1 MSSEIDEPPGGV
13 ARFGRLRGAAV
24 RGLGSALPETTVD
37 NAAFAH
43 LGLDDAWLRS
53 RTGIASRRRCDAQDG
68 VVALGTLAGA
78 AALTDAG
85 VSASEV
91 DVVVVASISTRTAVP
106 PASAL
111 VAHALGAGDATACDL
126 VGSCCGF
133 LSGVAFATGMV
144 ESGRADNVLVVG
156 AEQLSRMHHAAPEQT
171 APLPGDGAGAVL
183 VVADTER
190 SRIGPVVLRSDGGG
204 PQVMRVTSDRELSMD
219 GAATFAEAVPRRSD
233 AARAAAA
240 AAGTVLDDVDLLVL
254 HQASGRITQAV
265 GRRLGFAGDRLVDC
279 IETLGNTSSASIPI
293 ALDLARADG
302 RLRPGTR
309 VVLAAFG
316 GGLVWGGVHVEWT
329 GTDRP
334 GASQDRSPRH
344 RRTAA

>member
-1 MSSEIDEPPGGV
+1 MSSAAGDPSDGD
-13 ARFGRLRGAAV
+13 AAFGRLRGAAV
-24 RGLGSALPETTVD
+24 RGLGSALPATTVD
-37 NAAFAH
+37 NAAFAP

-68 VVALGTLAGA
+68 VVALGTRAGA
-78 AALTDAG
+78 AALRDAG
-85 VSASEV
+85 VPASAV
-91 DVVVVASISTRTAVP
+91 DAVVVASISTRTAVP
-106 PASAL
+106 PAAAL
-111 VAHALGAGDATACDL
+111 VAHGLGAGEATAFDV

-133 LSGVAFATGMV
+133 LSGLGYATAMV
-144 ESGRADNVLVVG
+144 ESGRADHVLVVG
-156 AEQLSRMHHAAPEQT
+156 AEQLSRMRHVVPEQT

-183 VVADTER
+183 VAADAGR
-190 SRIGPVVLRSDGGG
+190 STIGPVVLRSDGGG
-204 PQVMRVTSDRELSMD
+204 PQVMRVTDDRELTMD
-219 GAATFAEAVPRRSD
+219 GAATFAEAVPRMSD

-265 GRRLGFAGDRLVDC
+265 GRRLGFTGDRLVDC

-293 ALDLARADG
+293 ALDVARADG
-302 RLRPGTR
+302 RLRAGTR

-329 GTDRP
+329 GSDAP
-334 GASQDRSPRH
+334 GASHDRSPRH